1 MKYYTIFIEK
11 EICWRW
17 ISHETVSKR
26 RWLGQCRGSKHIQ
39 WWSTF
44 STHKKYEI
52 WKGNKQT
59 NVIPHNNCNISFYF
73 SQLSQG
79 CLVKV
84 SPSLIRRQKTH
95 FHNLPCG
102 ASIIMG
108 NNGFVW
114 ICPTLHEDAAG
125 GFVQNLEVC
134 WLTRDSVNLV
144 NKIYYLH
151 RLFRSPIDKLSVG

>member
-1 MKYYTIFIEK
+1 MRQYLKEGDLVSAEVQNIFNDGALSLHTRSMKYGKVTNKEMLFHTTI
-11 EICWRW
+11 
-17 ISHETVSKR
+17 
-26 RWLGQCRGSKHIQ
+26 
-39 WWSTF
+39 
-44 STHKKYEI
+44 
-52 WKGNKQT
+52 
-59 NVIPHNNCNISFYF
+59 VILFYF

-151 RLFRSPIDKLSVG
+151 RLFRSPIDKPSVG